1 LSMTRAS
8 PALRVCVALLL
19 VPLTS
24 RLTAQVTVGF
34 QAGAR
39 YTSALVHDS
48 IVAPFDVRPG
58 LGPAVA
64 VAVATSPERPWA
76 TAVTLDFSTGQLV
89 RRDADGSSSNLG
101 RVSTLS
107 LTVGVSRRLAAGF
120 IVRAG
125 VGGLKY
131 LPSED
136 SGIFRLGSGSLA
148 GLGALTL
155 GHVLPLRAGR
165 HLSVEARYDLHP
177 FTTPALRAE
186 GFDSSR
192 LVQRLAL
199 TLRTDWGGRA
209 GR

>member
-1 LSMTRAS
+1 MTRAS
-8 PALRVCVALLL
+8 PALRVCAALLL
-19 VPLTS
+19 APLTS
-24 RLTAQVTVGF
+24 RLTAQVAVGF
-34 QAGAR
+34 QAGVR
-39 YTSALVHDS
+39 YSSALVHDS

-64 VAVATSPERPWA
+64 VTVATSPERRWA

-89 RRDADGSSSNLG
+89 RRDADGSSTNLG

-107 LTVGVSRRLAAGF
+107 LTVGVSRQLAAGF

-155 GHVLPLRAGR
+155 GHVLPLGPGR
-165 HLSVEARYDLHP
+165 HLSVEASYDLHP

-192 LVQRLAL
+192 LVHRLAL
-199 TLRTDWGGRA
+199 ALRTDWGGGA